1 MKTKQNLCERI
12 TICEFE
18 LYIDELCGNINER
31 MFKHGGAY
39 ADQL

>member
-1 MKTKQNLCERI
+1 MKTKQNLCERKI
-12 TICEFE
+12 NCEFE
-18 LYIDELCGNINER
+18 LYVNELCGNINES